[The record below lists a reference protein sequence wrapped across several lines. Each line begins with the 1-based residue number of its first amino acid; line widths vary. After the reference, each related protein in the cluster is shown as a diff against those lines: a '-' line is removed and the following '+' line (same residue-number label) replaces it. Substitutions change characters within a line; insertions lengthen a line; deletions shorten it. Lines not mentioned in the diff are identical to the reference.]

1 MSKTILNAQMRESVG
16 TNKAKKLRQQKL
28 VPGILYGTDY
38 ENTNIV
44 FDEIQLAKFL
54 QTNAKGSTATVLLD
68 GEEIFAIVREVQ
80 KDPLKR
86 TPLHIDFQ
94 ALRSD
99 EKIRIT
105 VPFVFSGRENLAET
119 LILQEFVSGV
129 EIQVLPK
136 DLIDRVEIDISF
148 KEYGD
153 TMTIGELEI
162 AENEDIEILSDY
174 SAQIYSII
182 EADVFEEPE
191 TEEEALEEEEAPEVV
206 GEGEEGEE
214 REEGEQPEEEQ
225 PE

>member
-1 MSKTILNAQMRESVG
+1 MSKTVLNANLRETVG
-16 TNKAKKLRQQKL
+16 TNKAKKLRQKKL
-28 VPGILYGTDY
+28 VPGILYGSQLD
-38 ENTNIV
+38 NTNIV
-44 FDEIQLAKFL
+44 FDQIELAKFL
-54 QTNAKGSTATVLLD
+54 QTNAKGSTATVKLD

-80 KDPLKR
+80 KDPLRR

-162 AENEDIEILSDY
+162 AQNEDIEILSDY

-191 TEEEALEEEEAPEVV
+191 IEEEALEEEETPEVV
-206 GEGEEGEE
+206 GEGEEEE
-214 REEGEQPEEEQ
+214 ESEEQPEEQ